1 MICPN
6 ISSPEWKALVDKVG
20 ENRAWKEFLIYGKI
34 PAADNYQVSEAKE
47 QTPVVFRS
55 IRTRSTED
63 IAKGINKD
71 LIRSQKD
78 LKYTGHIMA
87 SVINT
92 LGDISPNQKLTVKP
106 ADAFR
111 TVKGI
116 YTEVADN
123 LKMALN
129 GIISNDQDLAEVKA
143 SPSYEQI
150 LNEFPVIAYVN
161 NYEDMV
167 RAAET
172 YETIVNEFDKYQD
185 LVIAELARK
194 GIRMRMDKNTVESL
208 DPQDVAV
215 QQADDTE
222 DTEISQDEI
231 GERYDKS
238 VFETNPRDTAS
249 VRVKAFV
256 QTIKTGEYEMG
267 VPIYA
272 DPNDVFADILH
283 AGSEMALTGFT
294 EASGKL
300 QAFKAALIKRM
311 DARPYL
317 KDVLTKLDNYEQRNQ
332 WEKIN
337 DILTFATKSF
347 AQETLMLY
355 KTRKD
360 GNQVT
365 GITDVKVI
373 NSNRDTVEDQVARQW
388 LEAHKQSGFFSRNA
402 TGELKVKAEKLQ
414 RLAQIIE
421 EGKTASGPA
430 KVAKFKE
437 FFSVLGIEFTDKDLE
452 YIVPRLAKSLGKK
465 DFDTLFISKNMLE
478 NIYTSYANNADQVFD
493 DNYGFQD
500 EKSSMRALASLYY
513 EANPG
518 RYNVASARTADGKQ
532 KYLYILTNFIEKKK
546 RQWLSGQTASVTNS
560 ALGRPN
566 KGFWDKVKQGLAT
579 FVPQYFNGIR
589 EQQAGK
595 DGKVRKSLT
604 DKEQAVTMLLKHQ
617 ENLNTAT
624 YINFTLSDKTTTI
637 ETKMTKEFFVDSDS
651 SPLGLGRDFS
661 VNQKGELQYES
672 SLVQRLFV
680 AFAAPEISR
689 ILATI
694 KYGNDVRV
702 ENFQLAGRLFYF
714 IPSLNSNPALQEFRD
729 DLYAGQMNMEQ
740 LYNKHY
746 VTVGQAI
753 LEEMKQ
759 STEDQIDQF
768 LANGIIK
775 NKDGVYTFPTSING
789 FKNTDYINRVRSTNV
804 TGRDAAR
811 LMIMDMKLNYM
822 NSQVKMIQ
830 FLRFDPAVAFKSFKE
845 FNKSAQF
852 SEISGA
858 DKVRLV
864 SATWDEFSKRAAA
877 LIAPGSQGSYS
888 WKLKDGST
896 YFAPEYNAVTAADVE
911 YDINGTIN
919 TITDAQEYVT
929 VNEHIDGLMSE
940 GKIPLKIWQS
950 IYDKI
955 EKAGPG
961 GYYDLSK
968 EELGYVLT
976 PTKPVQVND
985 ANEASAEAGLNRV
998 DYVKSSRYP
1007 LIPQHEAGSERDKLR
1022 GWMERNNIRAVN
1034 FASGKKLGRPV
1045 KSVALFNEDGSE
1057 FIEPTADQW
1066 NAALQTLSREGLRTQ
1081 QEIPHQK
1088 DEIRTVS
1095 QMNRTILDGM
1105 LDEMFSLKGIKEMT
1119 GSQAKTLKEQVRA
1132 RLFEMQAERLQ
1143 EKLGDLNRSHRGLH
1157 SLLKDI
1163 ILNDTTGSYGEND
1176 LRSIEL
1182 DPRTGKFMYPLEFQ
1196 FKAKK
1201 FQGLINSLINK
1212 NVMLKVEG
1220 SSFIQVSGVGA
1231 RYNFSGLSSG
1241 VKSDII
1247 WTDSY
1252 AKSFKD
1258 GDVKLNYIRKE
1269 GDEVKPAQ
1277 VIVSQYLRNSEGK
1290 LIDLSDYIKETKV
1303 GKTTVKI
1310 LDTSKFSREMF
1321 ELVGTRIPNQSHP
1334 SMLPI
1339 EVVGFLPSYME
1350 NTIIV
1355 PDGITGQMGSDF
1367 DVDKLYTYM
1376 SKIQEQDGAYTTVAY
1391 ELNDLSD
1398 VEKLSEEQLGQ
1409 LYRDIHWMALTH
1421 PAAYDKITKSV
1432 DMDEVK
1438 KKVAQR
1444 AATLVKYDIPASKG
1458 VMLPLDYMTSINRF
1472 NDNRSGKVG
1481 VGVFANLISAQADF
1495 QDKILRLGAV
1505 KDNQEEPNP
1514 IKIRLKKGK
1523 APINLYYL
1531 GKPGSSTSFLG
1542 ETRSISD
1549 NINMM
1554 FTESVDNAKNQYLRE
1569 FNWTEKAMSAIGVF
1583 EMLTD
1588 EDGNAA
1594 PIDFVMDITS
1604 QNYIIELFTLIDQK
1618 QDSFGEY
1625 DNNALES
1632 SMMELQTRIA
1642 KNLVDQGYFNT
1653 EEQAG
1658 DYLSNKNDT
1667 RDDIL
1672 DPDTLKDMWLVGK
1685 ADQLPLGKREAALE
1699 KISKDMGMSVK
1710 DLMLKYN
1717 TVQYDSLM
1725 LFKRMEDIGRELNT
1739 ILGGVYVYTKGIGSN
1754 VFATKQKL
1762 NQLNKLAMSTNF
1774 MGIDNIAGPISKN
1787 KTTGKIEIDPRGE
1800 IGAAIDKSLMVAQSI
1815 YDSLFP
1821 ISGGQNIETIV
1832 DTLLEN
1838 QGKKKDQLG
1847 REAYINLY
1855 DSVFNG
1861 IKAYMYTMPGLEL
1874 FTNPREMRD
1883 KLINGDSSIGKR
1895 IMELVKDPEYKRNG
1909 FLKNIEVRQAPKQE
1923 AFTVSFK
1930 APFGT
1935 DLDEKAIMSGFYEL
1949 ATSNKEEV
1957 RQLAKDLAIYP
1968 YLTGDAGS
1976 IGRFVPVD
1984 YLMGDADFNDMI
1996 SVLDIVYSINMDQP
2010 GAMSRLITQIIQ
2022 NNPEAFAKSFK
2033 YSTYVG
2039 SQGARDNVFKRVL
2052 KKWVGNAEDL
2062 SQVKE
2067 FSIKTGDFEAD
2078 PQGANIA
2085 KSLRVEVSD
2094 RELKSL
2100 QDLGINTSDVKFKY
2114 PPYILINDTFTS
2126 EFIEAGSRN
2135 VNYLYKRVS
2144 EIGDPVGRYERIN
2157 ILGYN
2162 GIQEYDFNNPELIS
2176 AVKNNNNVE
2185 DDPAFQETV
2194 PPAAPVQE
2202 QVTSTG
2208 SKTYTGKIESLQP
2221 NQVFVFGSNPE
2232 GRHGAGAAKTAA
2244 DKFGAV
2250 NNLGRGLQGQSYAL
2264 VTKNLK
2270 PGFTESSTGITYEKA
2285 GERSVSSEQV
2295 KANIQELYE
2304 TAKRNPDKE
2313 FMVAYSATGKN
2324 LNGYS
2329 AQEMADMFSSAEIP
2343 ANMIFEEGFSKLLNK
2358 QNPATIVN
2366 NVKPQTLK
2374 PGIVSKEL
2382 EDYLLSD
2389 QQEGPV
2395 KQRYEDLFNKL
2406 SAADKS
2412 LIARVLNFPDNNF
2425 PVTAIEDVDTNQL
2438 IIERINNLGQ
2448 STVSVEISSNSK
2460 GLAAAEEQDSVS
2472 ESLEE
2477 AEQGKELTPVRY
2489 SGTNYLAEGSAP
2501 DITFYYAKEDG
2512 SKGAEVRDA
2521 GLLRKVRMAHA
2532 VNLFPE
2538 RVVTIMIGSK
2548 ENSYYLID
2556 DRIYS
2561 LQPSSY
2567 GDLITSEDVTNRVYQ
2582 KANTKL
2588 EDKQPEEVKPADP
2601 KPTFTYK
2608 GVTVTTEFKLS
2619 DEQSKALENI
2629 IDFVEGRVVGEGTYD
2644 GTYTL
2649 EGFAGTGKTSI
2660 IGILDRYISQKGKV
2674 TKFIYMAPTHAAT
2687 VALGNNI
2694 VKYGAKELPMTVQS
2708 AVTESRDPMRPGPKF
2723 TKKFTDRATGLRNVV
2738 VLDEASMLANKD
2750 FDKVIAA
2757 AKAEGHKI
2765 IFMGDPKQ
2773 IPEVIT
2779 GAKTKELAKAFA
2791 NPNKSVLTSVF
2802 RTKDNNILTVLTNIR
2817 NNSDFVEYEFES
2829 TDNMKQLNRAAYN
2842 EELINDLQN
2851 NLEDV
2856 TIINYTNKG
2865 VSDINKAARD
2875 VLGHSGPLKAGEK
2888 IVGYLGSQTKQ
2899 IEKGH
2904 LANSVSYMVSDVSV
2918 RDEGDVIISATSK
2931 SLQDLQKAGMRGFPA
2946 EVSFRYLQ
2954 LSPNDSLNF
2963 ELTPQQM
2970 EYNKNELKK
2979 PLKRIHELNELYQRK
2994 GISYGSYFVQV
3005 NAIRTEMADINTGSR
3020 YIYNPSNDLIELYDA
3035 QKHKGINANLEMD
3048 KGVDFGYGITV
3059 HKSQGMTIPI
3069 VYFDTNSLSVVS
3081 DTTITRNGEKFNT
3094 EKNALY
3100 YVGMSRAATKLVV
3113 PKNIVGNYAEDRSAA
3128 QITDGVKP
3136 VVNNQEEIFDPI
3148 QLFIQQQT
3156 DEGIAEYTGE
3166 LFGKDNT
3173 VTDYKGFLNKLL
3185 RVTSDTNKAILTAIS
3200 KTGAIQPVTF
3210 KIDNNQKDMGVYDSS
3225 TRTITINPRLA
3236 AADAVDR
3243 LDIRNKIHEV
3253 IMHELVHHVTV
3264 DLLTADQA
3272 KLSPEQR
3279 KWVKAINNLY
3289 DQVQQKVLDD
3299 PNHADNLLMAL
3310 STVNGEGFLS
3320 ATDKSLYYGLTS
3332 VYDFV
3337 TMMMTDKGFQQ
3348 FMNNIE
3354 FTGEKTILQRFM
3366 DLVVSLIK
3374 SLGIQVKDNS
3384 VLNEGLKN
3392 IIGLLES
3399 RGPASETSTVQ
3410 KSPAIQEVNKDY
3422 IAANF
3427 ETIVN
3432 VLNIKTKC

>member
-161 NYEDMV
+161 SYEDMV

-283 AGSEMALTGFT
+283 AGSEMALTAYT

-300 QAFKAALIKRM
+300 EAFRAALIKRV

-452 YIVPRLAKSLGKK
+452 YIEPRLAKSLGKK

-478 NIYTSYANNADQVFD
+478 NIYTSYANNADQVFE

-651 SPLGLGRDFS
+651 SPLGKGRDFS

-789 FKNTDYINRVRSTNV
+789 FKNTDYINRVRSTEV
-804 TGRDAAR
+804 KGRDAAR

-911 YDINGTIN
+911 YDINGTTN

-961 GYYDLSK
+961 GYYELSK

-985 ANEASAEAGLNRV
+985 ANEAAAEAGLNRV

-1045 KSVALFNEDGSE
+1045 KSVALFNQDGSE

-1444 AATLVKYDIPASKG
+1444 AATLAKYEIPASKG

-1632 SMMELQTRIA
+1632 SMMELQTKIA

-2078 PQGANIA
+2078 TQGANIA

-2100 QDLGINTSDVKFKY
+2100 QELGINTSDVKFKY

-2185 DDPAFQETV
+2185 DDAAFVETV
-2194 PPAAPVQE
+2194 PPAAPIQQDLPTAASKQVQSNTVNQRVDALIQKGITILEQNGTYDVQDAEDGIIGEYITTLEEAVIIGEQYKRESQE
-2202 QVTSTG
+2202 QPPAS
-2208 SKTYTGKIESLQP
+2208 
-2221 NQVFVFGSNPE
+2221 
-2232 GRHGAGAAKTAA
+2232 
-2244 DKFGAV
+2244 
-2250 NNLGRGLQGQSYAL
+2250 
-2264 VTKNLK
+2264 
-2270 PGFTESSTGITYEKA
+2270 
-2285 GERSVSSEQV
+2285 
-2295 KANIQELYE
+2295 AND
-2304 TAKRNPDKE
+2304 P
-2313 FMVAYSATGKN
+2313 
-2324 LNGYS
+2324 
-2329 AQEMADMFSSAEIP
+2329 
-2343 ANMIFEEGFSKLLNK
+2343 
-2358 QNPATIVN
+2358 
-2366 NVKPQTLK
+2366 
-2374 PGIVSKEL
+2374 
-2382 EDYLLSD
+2382 
-2389 QQEGPV
+2389 
-2395 KQRYEDLFNKL
+2395 
-2406 SAADKS
+2406 
-2412 LIARVLNFPDNNF
+2412 
-2425 PVTAIEDVDTNQL
+2425 
-2438 IIERINNLGQ
+2438 IIE
-2448 STVSVEISSNSK
+2448 TK
-2460 GLAAAEEQDSVS
+2460 EQEP

-2548 ENSYYLID
+2548 ENSYYVID

-2588 EDKQPEEVKPADP
+2588 EDKQSEGVIPAGP

-2629 IDFVEGRVVGEGTYD
+2629 IDFVEGRVTGEGTYD

-2779 GAKTKELAKAFA
+2779 GAKTKELAKAFT

-3035 QKHKGINANLEMD
+3035 QKHKGINPNLEMD

-3113 PKNIVGNYAEDRSAA
+3113 PKNIVGNYAEDRSAP

-3136 VVNNQEEIFDPI
+3136 VVNNQEEMFDPI

-3354 FTGEKTILQRFM
+3354 FAGEKTILQRFM

-3410 KSPAIQEVNKDY
+3410 KSPAIQAANKEY